1 MDPLPDLP
9 PSSRYRSAP
18 QRPIEEAE
26 REQLNAR
33 LNEAFAAGE
42 LEEDG
47 YQQRLDQLYSART
60 LGDLVPVVSGLP
72 APIADTPAI
81 AASTGGR
88 PGELAELRPPARR
101 TLALIAGLVAVPVV
115 LLIVLVVLIVL

>member
-1 MDPLPDLP
+1 MDPLPELP

-33 LNEAFAAGE
+33 LNEAFAAGG

-60 LGDLVPVVSGLP
+60 LGELVPVVSGLP
-72 APIADTPAI
+72 PVVAETPDIVAVG
-81 AASTGGR
+81 SGR
-88 PGELAELRPPARR
+88 PGELSELHPPRGR
-101 TLALIAGLVAVPVV
+101 GLLVAVAGWT
-115 LLIVLVVLIVL
+115 LGVLVLVAVIVALVL